1 MFLFFCYCFCLQY
14 VCYYSLCVI
23 VLLSQVTIDRRVV
36 ELPQAFLHT
45 HIKREG
51 SSLILENSEGLR
63 VVCNSAYD
71 VCSVIVS
78 GWYFG
83 KTGGLV
89 KQLLQ
94 LVLPFN

>member
-1 MFLFFCYCFCLQY
+1 M
-14 VCYYSLCVI
+14 
-23 VLLSQVTIDRRVV
+23 TIDRRVV
-36 ELPQAFLHT
+36 ELPQTFMHT

-63 VVCNSAYD
+63 VVCNSAFD
-71 VCSVIVS
+71 VCSVTVS

-89 KQLLQ
+89 SQAYRWSVCFWRQHWFRKETFVILSERPDLTKPNQL
-94 LVLPFN
+94 F